1 MKGLILMMMATLFG
15 LSSCAEK
22 NLRTEV
28 YKTHDGT
35 EVTFKFFGH
44 ASLAMETGGKWIYLD
59 PVNEYGDFCKE
70 HKADA
75 VLITHSHF
83 DHLDVKAL
91 KSLADKHTAVYCDSV
106 SAEKIGEQQHAAML
120 KSGAVMKP
128 GKVITMLHGIQVEAV
143 PAYNMTAGHTQFH
156 PKERHDC
163 GYIFT
168 IGGSRIYIAGDTE
181 NTPELKALKDIDVAF
196 LPVNQPYTMTVAQA
210 ADAIKAIRPKVFYPY
225 HYGGTDQHT
234 DLDKLAKEVKP
245 YTEMRIRD
253 ME

>member
-15 LSSCAEK
+15 ISSCAEK

-28 YKTHDGT
+28 YKTLDGT
-35 EVTFKFFGH
+35 EVTFKFFRH

-59 PVNEYGDFCKE
+59 PVNEYGDYSKE
-70 HKADA
+70 PKADA

-83 DHLDVKAL
+83 DHLDMKAL
-91 KSLADKHTAVYCDSV
+91 KALADKQTEVYCDSV
-106 SAEKIGEQQHAAML
+106 SAEKIDVQQAGIL

-128 GKVITMLHGIQVEAV
+128 GKVITLLHGIQVEAV

-156 PKERHDC
+156 PKERLDC

-210 ADAIKAIRPKVFYPY
+210 VDAIKAIHPKVFYPY

-234 DLDKLAKEVKP
+234 DLDKLAREVKP
-245 YTEMRIRD
+245 YTEMRIRN